1 MDTVGTLTINLK
13 RRLDSNG
20 HAPMMDNGKPP
31 IIQFPSGII
40 ILYGKKK
47 KKTVNQNIIKKIDSY
62 KIRFI
67 SI

>member
-20 HAPMMDNGKPP
+20 YAPMMDNGKPP
-31 IIQFPSGII
+31 IIHFPSGII
-40 ILYGKKK
+40 ILYGK

-62 KIRFI
+62 NIRFI